1 MQVGIYIGYISEQ
14 LRVYTTLYKGLEFG
28 FMCGFHVWAS
38 CVGFLFGLLQAGL
51 PSRITWQ
58 DYQAGLAGRIS
69 RQDYLAGL
77 PSRITKQDYQAGLP
91 GCISRR
97 GGMGGMGSLPS
108 MQSTSR
114 ISNKNL
120 LKETQAVLPETYPME
135 LR

>member
-14 LRVYTTLYKGLEFG
+14 LRGYTTLYKGLEFG
-28 FMCGFHVWAS
+28 FMCGLHVWAS
-38 CVGFLFGLLQAGL
+38 CVSFLFGLLQAGL
-51 PSRITWQ
+51 AGRISKQ
-58 DYQAGLAGRIS
+58 DYQAGL
-69 RQDYLAGL
+69 
-77 PSRITKQDYQAGLP
+77 PSRISKQDYQAGLPGWITKMDYQDGLP